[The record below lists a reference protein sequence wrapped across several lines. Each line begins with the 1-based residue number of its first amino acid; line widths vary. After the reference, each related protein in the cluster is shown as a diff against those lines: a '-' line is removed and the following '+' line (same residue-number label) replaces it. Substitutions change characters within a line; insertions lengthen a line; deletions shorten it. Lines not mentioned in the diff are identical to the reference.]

1 MYQKHA
7 LPYIRLRSLVDHSTL
22 FKKSYHRVI
31 FVRHPLERLAS
42 AYVDKIASLKA
53 EPFTLYDSL
62 RRDMCRKYSSAYL
75 SVEDQNAYRTNR
87 LLEKQKNEPCE
98 KVIPTFEHFVDY
110 TLSGTAQVDVH
121 WHPYSNLCDVC
132 KMKYNFIGKY
142 ETIQDDL
149 NYLKYKLDLN
159 FTDWNVDNHFST
171 GKTKENYRLMYSKL
185 PDNLICNL
193 KHFYSED
200 AKLFDYRLEDYLT
213 DNQQKINCPNRYYRR
228 YQAIS
233 H

>member
-1 MYQKHA
+1 
-7 LPYIRLRSLVDHSTL
+7 
-22 FKKSYHRVI
+22 
-31 FVRHPLERLAS
+31 
-42 AYVDKIASLKA
+42 
-53 EPFTLYDSL
+53 
-62 RRDMCRKYSSAYL
+62 
-75 SVEDQNAYRTNR
+75 
-87 LLEKQKNEPCE
+87 
-98 KVIPTFEHFVDY
+98 
-110 TLSGTAQVDVH
+110 
-121 WHPYSNLCDVC
+121 
-132 KMKYNFIGKY
+132 MKYNFIGKY

-149 NYLKYKLDLN
+149 NYLKYKLNLN

-193 KHFYSED
+193 KNFYSED

-213 DNQQKINCPNRYYRR
+213 DNQQKINCPSRYYRR